1 MISEPELVGGE
12 PLDAPEVLD
21 AAPSPRRQRT
31 RPPWQWALG
40 GAVLASALWGGGLY
54 AYGQRAES
62 GPDLGGYTA
71 ETNLCEASELKAL
84 AGVFGAR
91 TAAGDQSVMDDP
103 ALYESSCMITFG
115 SSAPRYSAS
124 VRYTLHRMTDPGP
137 EFSVRA
143 NYHGFS
149 KPVAGLGEM
158 AFLAQHGDDG
168 GELRVLD
175 GQVVI
180 ELMLYREYEVDA
192 SGNPVDPVA
201 PMDMSGLD
209 VPMTQDMQDVIA
221 ALKK

>member
-12 PLDAPEVLD
+12 PLDGPEVLD
-21 AAPSPRRQRT
+21 AAPPPRGHRT
-31 RPPWQWALG
+31 RRPWRWALG

-62 GPDLGGYTA
+62 GPDLGGYTVEA
-71 ETNLCEASELKAL
+71 NLCEASELKAL
-84 AGVFGAR
+84 ASTFGAR
-91 TAAGDQSVMDDP
+91 TSDSGESDMNDP

-115 SSAPRYSAS
+115 ASAPRYSAS
-124 VRYTLHRMTDPGP
+124 VRYTLHRVTDPGP
-137 EFSVRA
+137 EFPARA
-143 NYHGFS
+143 KYYDFS
-149 KPVAGLGEM
+149 EPIAGLGEM
-158 AFLAQHGDDG
+158 AFFAQHGDDG

-180 ELMLYREYEVDA
+180 ELIVYREYEVDA

-201 PMDMSGLD
+201 PMDMSGIE
-209 VPMTQDMQDVIA
+209 VPMTQDVQDVIA